1 MKFSVQALTRS
12 PISLIGVAVATA
24 SSMLIVTLILLT
36 FFGMKGGPYL
46 GILAFVILP
55 IIFVAGLILIPIG
68 IRISRNKARK
78 LAAKGAKAPDPFPII
93 NLNLAGTRRIVLI
106 VLLLTIVN
114 VVILSVATFEA
125 VEVMETNEFCGTTCH
140 TVMEPEWTAYQG
152 SPHSRV
158 NCTDCHIGP
167 GANWFVKSKL
177 SGTYQ
182 LIAVTFDLYP
192 RPIPTPVHNLR
203 PARDTCEQCHWPTKF
218 VGNKMKV
225 RTHYDTDEES
235 TELITALLLK
245 VGGLKG
251 DSSEGIHWHV
261 DPGVEIRY
269 ASDETREKIYDV
281 ELTLPDGTTKLYRS
295 PEEPED
301 GEQVV
306 ESRLMDCV
314 DCHNRPTH
322 VYQLPEQGVD
332 DAILKGTISR
342 TLPFIRKQAVKALQG
357 EFASREEAQA
367 GIESLLAGFYRE
379 NGTVLTAQQNAA
391 LEQAVEGLTDIW
403 SKNVFPKMNVSW
415 GTYPDHIGH
424 EQSPGC
430 FRCHND
436 EHATAEG
443 EVISGDCDTC
453 HALLAME
460 EERSEALESLGL
472 DL

>member
-1 MKFSVQALTRS
+1 MKFSIQALTRS
-12 PISLIGVAVATA
+12 PISLVGVAIATA
-24 SSMLIVTLILLT
+24 SSLLIITLILLT
-36 FFGMKGGPYL
+36 LFGMEGGPYL

-55 IIFVAGLILIPIG
+55 IIFVIGLLLIPIG
-68 IRISRNKARK
+68 LRLARNKARK
-78 LAAKGAKAPDPFPII
+78 LAKDGAEAPAPFPII
-93 NLNLAGTRRIVLI
+93 NLNIPHTRRIVLI
-106 VLLLTIVN
+106 VLLLTLVN
-114 VVILSVATFEA
+114 IVILSVATFEA
-125 VEVMETNEFCGTTCH
+125 VEVMETNAFCGETCH
-140 TVMEPEWTAYQG
+140 SVMEPEWTAYQD
-152 SPHSRV
+152 SPHARV
-158 NCTDCHIGP
+158 DCVDCHIGP

-192 RPIPTPVHNLR
+192 RPVPTPVHNLR

-218 VGNKMKV
+218 VGNKLKV
-225 RTHYDTDEES
+225 RTHYDTDEEN
-235 TELITALLLK
+235 TELITALLLR

-269 ASDETREKIYDV
+269 DADETREKIYNV

-295 PEEPED
+295 PEEAEE
-301 GEQVV
+301 GEVI
-306 ESRLMDCV
+306 ETGRLMDCV

-322 VYQLPEQGVD
+322 IYKMPGQAVD
-332 DAILKGTISR
+332 DAILKGTIPRS
-342 TLPFIRKQAVKALQG
+342 LPYIRKEAVKALRA
-357 EFASREEAQA
+357 EYASREEAQA
-367 GIESLLAGFYRE
+367 GIEAHLSGFYRE
-379 NGTVLTAQQNAA
+379 NGTTLTAQQNAA
-391 LEQAVEGLTDIW
+391 FEQAVEALTTIW
-403 SKNVFPKMNVSW
+403 SQNVFPHMQVTW

-453 HALLAME
+453 HVIMAME
-460 EERSEALESLGL
+460 EERGEALDALGL

>member
-1 MKFSVQALTRS
+1 MKFSIQALTRS

-24 SSMLIVTLILLT
+24 TSILIITLIALT
-36 FFGMKGGPYL
+36 FFGMEGGPYI

-55 IIFVAGLILIPIG
+55 IIFVVGLILIPVG

-78 LAAKGAKAPDPFPII
+78 QAAKGGDVPEAFPII
-93 NLNLAGTRRIVLI
+93 NLNLPATRRVVLI
-106 VLLLTIVN
+106 VLLLTVVN

-125 VEVMETNEFCGTTCH
+125 VEVMETNEFCGTACH
-140 TVMEPEWTAYQG
+140 TVMEPEWTAYQE

-158 NCTDCHIGP
+158 NCVDCHIGP

-182 LIAVTFDLYP
+182 LIAVAFDLYP
-192 RPIPTPVHNLR
+192 RPVPTPVHNLR

-269 ASDETREKIYDV
+269 DSDETRETIYDV

-295 PEEPED
+295 PEKHED
-301 GEQVV
+301 GEELV

-322 VYQLPEQGVD
+322 IYKLPGQAID
-332 DAILKGTISR
+332 DALLKGHISR
-342 TLPFIRKQAVKALQG
+342 TLPFIRKEAARALRG
-357 EFASREEAQA
+357 EFASSDEAREA
-367 GIESLLAGFYRE
+367 IENHLVGFYRD
-379 NGTVLTAQQNAA
+379 NGTALSAQQNAA
-391 LEQAVEGLTDIW
+391 LEQAVESLTDIW
-403 SKNVFPKMNVSW
+403 SQNVFPKMNVTW

-436 EHATAEG
+436 EHATADG
-443 EVISGDCDTC
+443 EVISGDCDVC
-453 HALLAME
+453 HSLLAME
-460 EERSEALESLGL
+460 EERSEALDSLGL